1 MLGVPMPL
9 DNMCG
14 TSRQSKLQFF
24 IVSLETLH
32 RSLSARAM
40 CVGVEASNI
49 FFFFLLFSSHSLE
62 IRTSYGKIQSY
73 PLIY

>member
-1 MLGVPMPL
+1 MPL

-14 TSRQSKLQFF
+14 TSRRPKLQFF

-32 RSLSARAM
+32 RSLPTRVMRVA
-40 CVGVEASNI
+40 VEAAVVSNI
-49 FFFFLLFSSHSLE
+49 FLFFLFFPSHSLE

>member
-1 MLGVPMPL
+1 MPL

-14 TSRQSKLQFF
+14 TSRRPKLQFF

-32 RSLSARAM
+32 RSLLARAM
-40 CVGVEASNI
+40 LVGVEVAVASNI
-49 FFFFLLFSSHSLE
+49 FLFFLFFPSQSLE